1 MGVYGRSSLNT
12 HLTANIE
19 EIWAVYYESDGTQW
33 TLKRK
38 PKNYI
43 SMPPQ
48 SGKSEPER
56 KKLHLDAT
64 A

>member
-1 MGVYGRSSLNT
+1 M
-12 HLTANIE
+12 
-19 EIWAVYYESDGTQW
+19 
-33 TLKRK
+33 LKQK

-43 SMPPQ
+43 SMPPL